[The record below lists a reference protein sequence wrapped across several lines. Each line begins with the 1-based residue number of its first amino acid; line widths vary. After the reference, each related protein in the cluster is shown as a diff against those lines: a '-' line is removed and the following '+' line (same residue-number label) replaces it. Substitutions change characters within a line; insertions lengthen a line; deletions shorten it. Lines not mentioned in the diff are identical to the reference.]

1 MKNRYQV
8 AISSLLMIFIG
19 LFRSIGGISLLLGG
33 DQLDTKVP
41 ILASAGQLNGVGI
54 GLLTVG
60 ILLIVSAAYFWRR
73 LTRRS
78 WLLCWIAL
86 IIFLLDGLVDGFILF
101 GQPLAQGQIINLSA
115 AIIIGILLY
124 HNRPQSKSG

>member
-1 MKNRYQV
+1 MKNKYQV

-33 DQLDTKVP
+33 DQLGTKVP

-54 GLLTVG
+54 GLLIVG

-101 GQPLAQGQIINLSA
+101 GQPLAQGQIINWSA

-124 HNRPQSKSG
+124 HNRPQSKSE

>member
-54 GLLTVG
+54 GLLIVG

-78 WLLCWIAL
+78 WILCWIAL

-101 GQPLAQGQIINLSA
+101 GRPLAQGQIINLSA

-124 HNRPQSKSG
+124 HNRPQSKSE

>member
-78 WLLCWIAL
+78 WILCWIAL

-124 HNRPQSKSG
+124 HNRPQSKSE

>member
-124 HNRPQSKSG
+124 HNRPQSKSE

>member
-33 DQLDTKVP
+33 DQFDTKVP

-78 WLLCWIAL
+78 WILCWIAL

-124 HNRPQSKSG
+124 HNRPQSKSE